1 MRMSDDLVVVRTYL
15 NKFEAEVAK
24 TALDAADI
32 DSLIRADECGGVR
45 PGLWMSG
52 VELVVRT
59 EDAARAEEILRL
71 SRELSIFDPVR
82 LSRHLRR
89 Q

>member
-1 MRMSDDLVVVRTYL
+1 MSDDLVVVRTYL

-32 DSLIRADECGGVR
+32 DSLIRADDCGGVR

-71 SRELSIFDPVR
+71 SR
-82 LSRHLRR
+82 
-89 Q
+89 

>member
-1 MRMSDDLVVVRTYL
+1 MGMSDDLVVVRTYL

-32 DSLIRADECGGVR
+32 DSMIRADDCGGVR

-52 VELVVRT
+52 VALVVRT
-59 EDAARAEEILRL
+59 EDAARAEEILGL
-71 SRELSIFDPVR
+71 SG
-82 LSRHLRR
+82 
-89 Q
+89 